1 MTGQFSSGQF
11 PSALTRLALTDGSYR
26 TGERPV
32 PWFASTFP
40 SLAFYS
46 RFARIVLHA
55 SAKAKRFEYDGHQW
69 SLSSLDVLGAL
80 EGVGVDFEITGI
92 EHIERLDT
100 PCILIGNHMSMLETT
115 ILPALIWPF
124 RDVTFVVKQ
133 SLMEYPL
140 FGDVLRSLDVIV
152 LSRKNARKD
161 LKVMMEQGRDRLN
174 HGISVVVFPQTTR
187 STTFD
192 ASQFNSIGCKL
203 AARNGVPVVPV
214 ALRTDAWGIGERS
227 KDIGRIDPSLPVHF
241 RIGAPIWPQARG
253 NQTHHRAV
261 EFIEATLGEWGVPV
275 A

>member
-11 PSALTRLALTDGSYR
+11 PSAPTRLALTDGSYR

-32 PWFASTFP
+32 PRFASTFP

-133 SLMEYPL
+133 SLLEYPI
-140 FGDVLRSLDVIV
+140 FKHVMRSRDPIGVTQNNPRADLVATLEGGV
-152 LSRKNARKD
+152 AR
-161 LKVMMEQGRDRLN
+161 LKK
-174 HGISVVVFPQTTR
+174 GISMIVFPQGKR
-187 STTFD
+187 SPSFEPHE
-192 ASQFNSIGCKL
+192 FNTIGIKM
-203 AARNGVPVVPV
+203 ARRAGVPILPV
-214 ALRTDAWGIGERS
+214 ALKTDAWRN
-227 KDIGRIDPSLPVHF
+227 GRIIKDVGKIDPTKKVHF
-241 RIGAPIWPQARG
+241 AFGESMWIEGRG
-253 NQTHHRAV
+253 TEQHQEVIR
-261 EFIEATLGEWGVPV
+261 FIQQRLRSWGGQER
-275 A
+275 